1 MIARAS
7 GRSLALRQVVAI
19 AVNTFKEAVRSR
31 VFYILLAF
39 AICLVVF
46 SSAMGLM
53 AVGSLYRVILDMG
66 LSTMTLFSAMTA
78 IFVGI
83 GLVYQEIERKTIY
96 NILSKPVSRAH
107 FLIGRYCGL
116 LAVLFVNLLVMV
128 LALSL
133 VLLAVGGFTWRIFAA
148 EGYTFLELMI
158 LTAVAIFFS
167 SLTSPVV
174 SALCTGAFFII
185 GHTSAA
191 IPQLLVPEVESAA
204 GRRALLTLYHV
215 LPDLSL
221 LSINNLVVHEL
232 PEAPGFALRAVLYTV
247 LVVTALLILS
257 ALFFRRRDMV

>member
-1 MIARAS
+1 MTERRFGQA
-7 GRSLALRQVVAI
+7 LALTQVAAI

-39 AICLVVF
+39 AVCLLVF

-53 AVGSLYRVILDMG
+53 AVGSLSRVILDMG

-96 NILSKPVSRAH
+96 NILSKPVSRTH

-116 LAVLFVNLLVMV
+116 MAVLLTNLLVMV

-133 VLLAVGGFTWRIFAA
+133 VLAAAGGFTGRILAA
-148 EGYTFLELMI
+148 AGYTFLELMI

-174 SALCTGAFFII
+174 SALCTVGFFII
-185 GHTSAA
+185 WRRVRASFNSSACA
-191 IPQLLVPEVESAA
+191 M
-204 GRRALLTLYHV
+204 RA
-215 LPDLSL
+215 P
-221 LSINNLVVHEL
+221 
-232 PEAPGFALRAVLYTV
+232 APGRSHAKPHRHDGCTGCATSPVS
-247 LVVTALLILS
+247 VTN
-257 ALFFRRRDMV
+257 RQ